1 MALVSRLLNVFRIRS
16 LGRDFEDEVRFH
28 LEQRVQQNLRLG
40 MTTADAEQ
48 DAYRRFGN
56 VEHTKTGM
64 LAARLISIHAAVFM
78 VTLALTA
85 AGAAGWMLMTRRS
98 PPIYELTDGIS
109 APIPLEMAKPEYTPL
124 AKRAKVQG
132 AVGFGACC
140 RRAAGAPTS
149 SSFVHLIRTLDS
161 TAKQFARYVNGDFN
175 PLPWTA
181 ARCLHGS
188 IWRSDLRFAESSRTG
203 SLVIVAALV
212 VQCGWRRRPPAKP
225 LRNQRGK
232 NTRVKLLTGGLRA
245 ADENCQHP
253 LANRTGL
260 LVV

>member
-40 MTTADAEQ
+40 MTTADAEK
-48 DAYRRFGN
+48 DAYTRFGN
-56 VEHTKTGM
+56 VDHTKTGM
-64 LAARLISIHAAVFM
+64 LAARLISIHGAVFM

-132 AVGFGACC
+132 AVRVRCVLPPSGRCTDVVVVRSLDTLFGLDDEAV
-140 RRAAGAPTS
+140 RAVRHWRFQPA
-149 SSFVHLIRTLDS
+149 TLDGSPVS
-161 TAKQFARYVNGDFN
+161 TRIDMEV
-175 PLPWTA
+175 
-181 ARCLHGS
+181 
-188 IWRSDLRFAESSRTG
+188 RFA
-203 SLVIVAALV
+203 
-212 VQCGWRRRPPAKP
+212 
-225 LRNQRGK
+225 LR
-232 NTRVKLLTGGLRA
+232 
-245 ADENCQHP
+245 
-253 LANRTGL
+253 
-260 LVV
+260 